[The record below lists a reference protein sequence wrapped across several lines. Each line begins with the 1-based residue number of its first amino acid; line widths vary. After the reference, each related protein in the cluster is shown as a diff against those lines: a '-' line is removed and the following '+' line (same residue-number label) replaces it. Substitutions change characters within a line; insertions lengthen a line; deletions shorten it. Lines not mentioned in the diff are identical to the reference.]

1 MSTATATTERAKLT
15 YILELSREQVHALE
29 ADDFSAFDRILAAK
43 RSLIA
48 GLTEARH
55 LVTADPALAS
65 VVSAIREADGMAQ
78 RLLYRKVGRV
88 MRELNELNQYKR
100 ARGAYASRLSAFP
113 GGLSPD
119 ASRFMDR
126 KS

>member
-1 MSTATATTERAKLT
+1 MSTASAAAERAKLT
-15 YILELSREQVHALE
+15 YILDLSREQVQALE

-43 RSLIA
+43 RSLIG
-48 GLTEARH
+48 GLTETRH
-55 LVTADPALAS
+55 LVATDPALAT

-88 MRELNELNQYKR
+88 MREMNELNQYKR
-100 ARGAYASRLSAFP
+100 ARGAYAARLSSNPVSLA
-113 GGLSPD
+113 PD
-119 ASRFMDR
+119 ASRFMDM

>member
-1 MSTATATTERAKLT
+1 MSTASAATERAKLT
-15 YILELSREQVHALE
+15 YILDLSRDQIQALE

-43 RSLIA
+43 RSLIG
-48 GLTEARH
+48 GLTETRH
-55 LVTADPALAS
+55 LVATDPALAS
-65 VVSAIREADGMAQ
+65 VVTAIRDADGMAQ

-88 MRELNELNQYKR
+88 MREINEMNQYKR
-100 ARGAYASRLSAFP
+100 ARGAYASRLSPYPAS
-113 GGLSPD
+113 LSPD

>member
-1 MSTATATTERAKLT
+1 MSAATASAERAKLT

-29 ADDFSAFDRILAAK
+29 TDDFSGFDRILAAK
-43 RSLIA
+43 RSLIT

-55 LVTADPALAS
+55 LVSTDPALAS
-65 VVSAIREADGMAQ
+65 VVSAIQDADGMAQ

-100 ARGAYASRLSAFP
+100 ARGAYAARLSVYP
-113 GGLSPD
+113 DGLAPD
-119 ASRFMDR
+119 TSRFMDR